1 MPPHQTST
9 PEAISD
15 AIDHPEHAA
24 GRSLH
29 NSIGDFIMKVLNGIS
44 IAVVV
49 ALVPQ
54 ALLGEL
60 LKALLPIAP
69 QLKTV
74 ITLVALSS
82 SMLPILI
89 GVLVGMQFK
98 LTPIQTA
105 SVGIAAALGSGVA
118 TVDPDGG
125 FHLQGTGLVIN
136 TGITAALAV
145 AVVLWVGPR
154 LGNYT
159 ILLLSTIVVI
169 TAGTIGWVVTYPA
182 VRAFSVWLGDVING
196 ATGFQPIAMGAI
208 LSLAFCLAIVSPIST
223 VGIATA
229 IYMSGVAAGTANL
242 GVVAAGF
249 GLAIAG
255 WKANGMATSLLPV
268 LGSPKVHMA
277 NIWGRPLNFLP
288 LALTSVIL
296 GAIGGALGISG
307 TPISAGF
314 GVSGLVGPLA
324 ALNAEGWGWSAA
336 NIAIIVAVFVIVPIA
351 LSIASFKLCSAL
363 GLVRSE
369 NYTLDFK

>member
-1 MPPHQTST
+1 
-9 PEAISD
+9 
-15 AIDHPEHAA
+15 
-24 GRSLH
+24 
-29 NSIGDFIMKVLNGIS
+29 
-44 IAVVV
+44 
-49 ALVPQ
+49 
-54 ALLGEL
+54 
-60 LKALLPIAP
+60 
-69 QLKTV
+69 
-74 ITLVALSS
+74 
-82 SMLPILI
+82 MLPILM
-89 GVLVGMQFK
+89 LVGMQFK
-98 LTPIQTA
+98 LALIQTA
-105 SVGIAAALGSGVA
+105 SVGIAVVLGSGVA

-145 AVVLWVGPR
+145 AAVLWVGPR

-169 TAGTIGWVVTYPA
+169 TAGTIGWVVTYLA

-277 NIWGRPLNFLP
+277 SIWGRPLNFLP
-288 LALTSVIL
+288 LALTSVTL
-296 GAIGGALGISG
+296 GGGNWWCFRNLRYPNLSRFWNFRACG
-307 TPISAGF
+307 TACCAKCRGM
-314 GVSGLVGPLA
+314 GLVCRKHCNHLY
-324 ALNAEGWGWSAA
+324 S
-336 NIAIIVAVFVIVPIA
+336 
-351 LSIASFKLCSAL
+351 
-363 GLVRSE
+363 VRHRSHRVVHC
-369 NYTLDFK
+369 LF

>member
-1 MPPHQTST
+1 
-9 PEAISD
+9 
-15 AIDHPEHAA
+15 
-24 GRSLH
+24 
-29 NSIGDFIMKVLNGIS
+29 
-44 IAVVV
+44 
-49 ALVPQ
+49 
-54 ALLGEL
+54 
-60 LKALLPIAP
+60 
-69 QLKTV
+69 
-74 ITLVALSS
+74 
-82 SMLPILI
+82 MLPILM
-89 GVLVGMQFK
+89 LVGMQFK
-98 LTPIQTA
+98 LTLIQTA
-105 SVGIAAALGSGVA
+105 SVGIAVVLGSGVA

-145 AVVLWVGPR
+145 AAVLWVGPR

-169 TAGTIGWVVTYPA
+169 TAGTIGWVVTYLA

-277 NIWGRPLNFLP
+277 SIWGRPLNFLP
-288 LALTSVIL
+288 LALTSVTL
-296 GAIGGALGISG
+296 GGAIGGALGISG

-314 GVSGLVGPLA
+314 GISGLVGPLA

-336 NIAIIVAVFVIVPIA
+336 NIAIIFTVFVIVPIA
-351 LSIASFKLCSAL
+351 LSIASFKICSAL
-363 GLVRSE
+363 GLVLSE
-369 NYTLDFK
+369 NYTLDFE